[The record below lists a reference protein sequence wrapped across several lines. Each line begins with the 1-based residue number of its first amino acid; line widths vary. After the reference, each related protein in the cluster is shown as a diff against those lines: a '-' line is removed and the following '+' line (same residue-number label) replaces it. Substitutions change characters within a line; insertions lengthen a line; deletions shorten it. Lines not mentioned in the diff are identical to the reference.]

1 MTTHKRSGFTLLE
14 TLLVLAI
21 MVSLFALSWPAIRGP
36 LAKARLKRAARDVQT
51 SLGKARARAVEH
63 GAAYAFRYQI
73 DGNEFQILAWDA
85 LAAEESIEADVV
97 AQGPLIDSFEAETDT
112 TGGWNEE
119 GASSMTA
126 LLRRP
131 RSLPM
136 TSRALPEGVRF
147 VEEPA
152 DDLLL
157 GDSAD
162 GSSFAADAVVGGEAA
177 EGTDRGGITD
187 EGFLEESSVRW
198 SRPIVF
204 WPNGRSQ
211 NARVLLRDVR
221 NYSISV
227 ELRGLTGIARYGAAV
242 RPAILDEEG
251 DGEFAQQQFSEG
263 GNELPGA
270 PRGATP

>member
-63 GAAYAFRYQI
+63 GAAYAFRYEI

-85 LAAEESIEADVV
+85 LAAEEPIEDDVG
-97 AQGPLIDSFEAETDT
+97 QELLTDSFDAQAASTNSSD
-112 TGGWNEE
+112 EE
-119 GASSMTA
+119 GGSSMTA
-126 LLRRP
+126 LLRRGE
-131 RSLPM
+131 SLPM
-136 TSRALPEGVRF
+136 LSRTLPEGVRF
-147 VEEPA
+147 VEESA

-162 GSSFAADAVVGGEAA
+162 GTSFAANPVAGGGATA
-177 EGTDRGGITD
+177 DTDRGGITD
-187 EGFLEESSVRW
+187 EGLLEESSVRW

-211 NARVLLRDVR
+211 NARVLIRDVR

-242 RPAILDEEG
+242 RPTVLDEDV
-251 DGEFAQQQFSEG
+251 DGEFAERGTGEAGREVPNVS
-263 GNELPGA
+263 
-270 PRGATP
+270 RGAVP